1 MKNWTKT
8 ICLILAILSVI
19 AVTTVTAFAMDDD
32 PLDAEFYGEPVP
44 NENTAEGFE
53 SGTENLPPEDESA
66 SQTEESSDS
75 GKESEENDEFDN
87 DTPTDGAFSVDGN
100 GEVLDNIVDKK
111 SGKEFYTITTANNQ
125 TFYIIIDHASSTK
138 NVYMLSMIDENDLKD
153 FLSEEE
159 PEKPAD
165 TPPSVDFGQDKT
177 EKPDTDAEDTPKKS
191 GGNTLGTILILL
203 ALGAVAGGLYFY
215 FKIYKPKKE
224 ARVSDEDMEYIDEG
238 ETVSEDETSADAPEL
253 SFEDDETEYNDE
265 E

>member
-1 MKNWTKT
+1 MKNWTK
-8 ICLILAILSVI
+8 IVCLIIAILSVI
-19 AVTTVTAFAMDDD
+19 AMTTVTAFAMDEG
-32 PLDAEFYGEPVP
+32 PLDAKFYGEPVP
-44 NENTAEGFE
+44 SESTADGFE
-53 SGTENLPPEDESA
+53 NGTENLPSKDESA

-75 GKESEENDEFDN
+75 CKESEENDESEN
-87 DTPTDGAFSVDGN
+87 DTPADGAFSVKGN
-100 GEVLDNIVDKK
+100 GEVLDNIVDKE

-138 NVYMLSMIDENDLKD
+138 NVYMLSMIDENDLKE

-159 PEKPAD
+159 PEKPTD
-165 TPPSVDFGQDKT
+165 TPPSVDFGDDKT
-177 EKPDTDAEDTPKKS
+177 EKPDTDAGDTPKKS
-191 GGNTLGTILILL
+191 GGNTLGTILIIL

-224 ARVSDEDMEYIDEG
+224 ASVSDEDMEYIDDG
-238 ETVSEDETSADAPEL
+238 ETVSEDEPEAETSEL